1 MSWDSCHVFSRH
13 QRNSLQRENPEIL
26 SVLLEPL
33 VSSAARGAI
42 THDRRG
48 ICGKPTE
55 NPWIRRLGG
64 GEGRIRTPGTA
75 STYLGGIQPDLGGL
89 FRPNKSIIDGE
100 NMFALDSAVLR
111 SSLLPWSARLT
122 RGIWKRQ
129 TSDKGLGVRFSTSQ
143 AGSRPSAAQPYL
155 RN

>member
-1 MSWDSCHVFSRH
+1 MPCFLAAPAKFKTERKC
-13 QRNSLQRENPEIL
+13 RNPCGVPGTRLSLVPGEMQI
-26 SVLLEPL
+26 
-33 VSSAARGAI
+33 GAI
-42 THDRRG
+42 YTDFHRTLRR
-48 ICGKPTE
+48 ISE
-55 NPWIRRLGG
+55 LEDLGG